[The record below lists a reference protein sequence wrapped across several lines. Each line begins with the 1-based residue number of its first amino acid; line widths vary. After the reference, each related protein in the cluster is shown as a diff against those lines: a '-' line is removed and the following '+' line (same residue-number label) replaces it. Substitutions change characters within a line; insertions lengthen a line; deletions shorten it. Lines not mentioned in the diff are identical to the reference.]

1 MIVRA
6 RRKPIEEIPEKYLCC
21 EANVRDIE
29 QHPMIER
36 RLDLSQ
42 QTSEQSQCDFCGR
55 MVDGPFV
62 AVVGEEF
69 CVPFANYDL
78 DEGVE
83 DDRDS

>member
-21 EANVRDIE
+21 EATVRDIE

-42 QTSEQSQCDFCGR
+42 QTSGQSQCYFCGR
-55 MVDGPFV
+55 MAEGPFV
-62 AVVGEEF
+62 VVVGEEL
-69 CVPFANYDL
+69 CVPFVSYDL
-78 DEGVE
+78 DEGVG
-83 DDRDS
+83 DGH